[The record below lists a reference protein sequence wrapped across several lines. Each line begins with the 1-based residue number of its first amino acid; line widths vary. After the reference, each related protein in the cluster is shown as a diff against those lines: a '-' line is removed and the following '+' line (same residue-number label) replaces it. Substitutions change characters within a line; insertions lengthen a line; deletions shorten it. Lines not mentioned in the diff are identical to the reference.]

1 MLLATLLNGQ
11 KEKMEEEEEEEE
23 EGRIPIDLFKLLG
36 LT

>member
-11 KEKMEEEEEEEE
+11 KEKMEEEEEEE
-23 EGRIPIDLFKLLG
+23 GRIPIDLFKLLG

>member
-23 EGRIPIDLFKLLG
+23 GRIPIDLFKLLG

>member
-11 KEKMEEEEEEEE
+11 KGKMEEEEE

>member
-11 KEKMEEEEEEEE
+11 KGKMEEEE